1 MKDESSI
8 RPRFSLHPSSFSLSK
23 GWAIPQGSMMQL
35 SMLTVLAVAFRA
47 AEVVI
52 PTPLPWARPG
62 LANVAIL
69 MVLVSFGARA
79 AILVNLAR
87 IVLASILM
95 GTFLSPGF
103 WLSLCA
109 GITACIAMIM
119 VWYAFRRWLSYVGVS
134 VVGAYTHTMSQFLVA
149 YLLFVRHAAVLRLMP
164 YFLLMSLVTGALTGA
179 AATAM
184 LAWARRRG
192 LLPER
197 MKVEL

>member
-1 MKDESSI
+1 
-8 RPRFSLHPSSFSLSK
+8 
-23 GWAIPQGSMMQL
+23 MQL

-52 PTPLPWARPG
+52 PTPLPWLRPG

-109 GITACIAMIM
+109 GITACISMIM
-119 VWYAFRRWLSYVGVS
+119 VWYGFRRWLSYVGVS

-192 LLPER
+192 MLSRKDEG
-197 MKVEL
+197 